1 MTRVAGG
8 PGIYKVYLGG
18 TNVVWDEQTGAYL
31 TMAKRANYLLC
42 IGLIMYKKVTSA
54 VKRGRIC

>member
-1 MTRVAGG
+1 VAGG